1 MAKALEGDDR
11 PAQVFTRTQSLAR
24 SDFPQQPV
32 AACAQAIERVLG
44 TFASLIDPDEPPCPP
59 PTTAHRQPQRNAPAF
74 ALRAPLSRLTGV
86 ALTHVPG

>member
-24 SDFPQQPV
+24 SDFPQQPG

-44 TFASLIDPDEPPCPP
+44 TFASLIDPDEPP
-59 PTTAHRQPQRNAPAF
+59 
-74 ALRAPLSRLTGV
+74 
-86 ALTHVPG
+86 